1 MEMRFDGLQ
10 RRDRNGMDAEAMR
23 EASDRMGHSTDR
35 KRTGPG
41 PQGSDEVAAED
52 IPDRIYDTVV
62 SAILDRA
69 LDPGTKLP
77 EDVFCSHYGVSRT
90 VVRIAIHRL
99 QYDKLVEIQRNRGCF
114 VVVPSRAEAVDILNG
129 RKAVEPFIVRR
140 ACEVGTDAD
149 LDKLRAHLELED
161 EAYRQS
167 NQRAALRLS
176 GGFHL
181 LLGEIAH
188 NSCLSDFLHNLICRS
203 ALVIATY
210 SDVTGCCKSHDH
222 ARLVEFLANR
232 DADKAAQQMLSHLD
246 HIERDLLQVEEVEEK
261 PTLESVLARYS
272 RNASQTTKPRK
283 LRLVPSETS

>member
-1 MEMRFDGLQ
+1 
-10 RRDRNGMDAEAMR
+10 
-23 EASDRMGHSTDR
+23 MGHSTDR

-246 HIERDLLQVEEVEEK
+246 HIERDLLHVERRSRRNRR
-261 PTLESVLARYS
+261 LESVLARYS
-272 RNASQTTKPRK
+272 RKAHRSPGKARK
-283 LRLVPSETS
+283 LQLVTRPRRVDDRGDELMTAMSSQSCRARTRLS